1 LSEPVAVRAGAPLE
15 DPIGEG
21 RRLVDA
27 ATKSG
32 LVVRLLGGV
41 AVYLQSPPTGPLLP
55 REIGDIDVVT
65 RRGNRTAI
73 TRLLTDAG
81 YTPDAMFNTLHGA
94 RRLAFVDET
103 NQRKLDVFIEEFSM
117 CHEIPIAGRLDRDP
131 YTIPL
136 AELLLTKLQ
145 IVQLNERDQRDIYSL
160 TYHHPIANGR
170 EPGLESAFIAELCA
184 RDWGLW
190 RTVTATIERCQGNV
204 AGYDI
209 DPKASVLI
217 SERLAALSDRIEQA
231 PKGAK
236 WRLRSRVGDRMKWY
250 DEPEESL

>member
-1 LSEPVAVRAGAPLE
+1 MSEPVAVRAGAPLE
-15 DPIGEG
+15 DPIHEG

-27 ATKSG
+27 ATQSG
-32 LVVRLLGGV
+32 LTVRLLGGV
-41 AVYLQSPPTGPLLP
+41 AVYLQSPPAGPLLP
-55 REIGDIDVVT
+55 RAIGDIDIVI
-65 RRGNRTAI
+65 RRGGRTAV
-73 TRLLTDAG
+73 TRLLTEAG
-81 YTPDAMFNTLHGA
+81 YTPDEMFNTLHGA

-117 CHEIPIAGRLDRDP
+117 CHDIPIAGRLDRDP

-160 TYHHPIANGR
+160 VYHHPMANGR
-170 EPGLESAFIAELCA
+170 EPGVEGAFIAEICA

-190 RTVTATIERCQGNV
+190 RTVKATIESCRKNV

-209 DPKASVLI
+209 DPEASALI
-217 SERLAALSDRIEQA
+217 SERLAGLWARIEQE
-231 PKGAK
+231 PKSAK
-236 WRLRSRVGDRMKWY
+236 WRLRSRVGDRMRWY
-250 DEPEESL
+250 DEPEENL

>member
-15 DPIGEG
+15 DPIPEG
-21 RRLVDA
+21 RRLVDS
-27 ATKSG
+27 ATEEG
-32 LVVRLLGGV
+32 LTVRLLGGV
-41 AVYLQSPPTGPLLP
+41 AIYLQSPATGPLLP
-55 REIGDIDVVT
+55 RKIGDIDVVT
-65 RRGNRTAI
+65 RRGSRTAI
-73 TRLLTDAG
+73 TRMLTKAG
-81 YTPDAMFNTLHGA
+81 YTADAMFNTLHGA

-117 CHEIPIAGRLDRDP
+117 CHDIPIAGRLDRDP

-160 TYHHPIANGR
+160 TYQHPLATGR
-170 EPGLESAFIAELCA
+170 EPGVEAAFIADVCA
-184 RDWGLW
+184 KDWGLW
-190 RTVTATIERCQGNV
+190 RTVKATIERCQENV

-209 DPKASVLI
+209 DPAAARLI
-217 SERLAALSDRIEQA
+217 RERLGALWDRIEQE

-236 WRLRSRVGDRMKWY
+236 WRLRSRVGDRMRWY
-250 DEPEESL
+250 DEPEENL